1 MPLKTPLQISTIAEY
16 KKLIQTDAR
25 NLTATGAKF
34 HYFKKFTLADK
45 TTGPVFFLGTIDSTL
60 LGTIS
65 KKGTGLATGQA
76 SVNDNDEITLE
87 VANGAV
93 AYGGL
98 SKALKSW
105 GVTRTLFVPQGAGE
119 DESSSEDDGSS
130 SPKPTAPVVPPRP
143 QRPPGGTPTTPNPT
157 TKSGPTIGS
166 RPSVQGTTPGRTM
179 PTVPQT
185 PGGNPTTSPKPG
197 NQQGTTTP
205 PPRPPRPQGSQPG
218 VTPQS
223 QTVPPGGQKPTVP
236 NPGTSAPKPGTTP
249 PPQMPTVP
257 PTPKKAFEDRF
268 KSLKPRYEKLSA
280 VPAGSA
286 LKPIYTEMLS
296 KAQTND
302 FSGALAGA
310 GKLEVAINKL
320 EFSAHKSGKQN
331 RRAAKLSET
340 SEQVKKSYF
349 QPGSSDLIA
358 KEKGLNAGTHF
369 KNFLAAQKAFETARD
384 QATLANLEKEAD
396 AYIAHFEKDFS
407 DRDKKKPENIR
418 KLGYCQEALN
428 GARRYRLVL
437 EHDKIGTPPWNE
449 EQETRAAE
457 VFAKMLFEQ
466 EDGKMASPNAD
477 AGVIGSWWVEKTVDD
492 PDTGDKKLKKT
503 FIFKP
508 SDAEAPVLG
517 FPQGG
522 SAAREVMGKVISD
535 QIQAATGLN
544 FGTPETALITV
555 NNASL
560 SDENGRPGK
569 PWPRTGS
576 IQHFA
581 KSEGEMRKADP
592 EAIKSIP
599 DEEIHKMA
607 VLDLIQLNM
616 DRHDGNFMI
625 GTGEDGKKRLT
636 PIDHGLVLPSRDG
649 LGARRARLGKP
660 AHALSSTPGADK
672 KMSPEM
678 LEKINQIDPDAV
690 IDGMKKAYAAMMK
703 LHPAAGGAAAVTE
716 ENYKL
721 VKRSIEFLKK
731 AAGQL
736 TMAEIQDAYVVN
748 LEKIFDTSDDKM
760 DAGFDEAINQAK
772 ARTPLLKEADK
783 LLAGDWNKTK
793 ADFLEL
799 GWGTEF
805 GLDDTSWQRWVR
817 MNPEKVVKIHQSK
830 TENPAA
836 KVKIQNLEAAIK
848 KINPQ
853 FDPATVVL
861 KSPGLSGRID
871 ALRNAR
877 EAALMGKAK
886 TLGVADPKIFREGP
900 MMEAYEALG
909 GADKLQQI
917 DSNAKN
923 LPLNEQIEL
932 LGKSEFE
939 RLGGEPEY
947 KKAVANF
954 PKNAGKTSSQK
965 TMTLLAWQQY
975 QQLGGDREY
984 ERLGCNEENTVIEE
998 RVKAMK
1004 SVLEIGAIN

>member
-45 TTGPVFFLGTIDSTL
+45 TTGPVFFLGTIDTTL

-76 SVNDNDEITLE
+76 TVNDNDEIILE

-105 GVTRTLFVPQGAGE
+105 GVTRTLFVPQGAGD
-119 DESSSEDDGSS
+119 DESSGEDDGSS
-130 SPKPTAPVVPPRP
+130 SPKPTPPIVPSRP
-143 QRPPGGTPTTPNPT
+143 QRPGG
-157 TKSGPTIGS
+157 SPTIGS
-166 RPSVQGTTPGRTM
+166 RPTGQAPTPGRTM
-179 PTVPQT
+179 PTVPPT
-185 PGGNPTTSPKPG
+185 PGGNPTTTPQPG
-197 NQQGTTTP
+197 NQQGTTP
-205 PPRPPRPQGSQPG
+205 PPRPPRPQGPQPG
-218 VTPQS
+218 VTPQVTPPR
-223 QTVPPGGQKPTVP
+223 QTVSPGNQKPTP
-236 NPGTSAPKPGTTP
+236 PKPGTSAPKQGTTP
-249 PPQMPTVP
+249 PPQMPPVP

-268 KSLKPRYEKLSA
+268 KILKPRYEKFAS
-280 VPAGSA
+280 VPAGNS
-286 LKPIYTEMLS
+286 LKPIYTEMLA

-302 FSGALAGA
+302 FANALAGA
-310 GKLEVAINKL
+310 GKLEVAMNKL
-320 EFSAHKSGKQN
+320 EFGAHKSGKQK
-331 RRAAKLSET
+331 RRAAKLLET
-340 SEQVKKSYF
+340 SEQVKKDYF
-349 QPGSSDLIA
+349 KPGTSDLIA

-384 QATLANLEKEAD
+384 QPTLANLEKEAD

-407 DRDKKKPENIR
+407 DREKKKPENIR

-466 EDGKMASPNAD
+466 EDGKMASPNSD

-508 SDAEAPVLG
+508 SDAEAPIVG

-535 QIQAATGLN
+535 QIQAVTGLN

-560 SDENGRPGK
+560 SDGDGHPGK

-599 DEEIHKMA
+599 DEEVHKMA

-660 AHALSSTPGADK
+660 AHALSSMPGADK

-678 LEKINQIDPDAV
+678 IEKINQIDPDAV
-690 IDGMKKAYAAMMK
+690 IDGMKKAYAAMLK
-703 LHPAAGGAAAVTE
+703 LHPAAAGAAAVTE

-736 TMAEIQDAYVVN
+736 TMAEIQDAYVVS
-748 LEKIFDTSDDKM
+748 LEKIFDTSDDKA
-760 DAGFDEAINQAK
+760 DAGFDEAIKEAK

-783 LLAGDWNKTK
+783 LLEGDWDKIKGT
-793 ADFLEL
+793 FLEL

-805 GLDDTSWQRWVR
+805 GFDYTNWQRWVR
-817 MNPEKVVKIHQSK
+817 MNPEKVVKIYQNK

-836 KVKIQNLEAAIK
+836 KVKIQKLEADIK
-848 KINPQ
+848 KIDPQ
-853 FDPATVVL
+853 FDPTTVVP
-861 KSPGLSGRID
+861 KSPGLSGHID
-871 ALRNAR
+871 ALNNKRD
-877 EAALMGKAK
+877 EVLMEKAK
-886 TLGVADPKIFREGP
+886 TLGVDDPKLFREGP
-900 MMEAYEALG
+900 MMEAYEGLG
-909 GADKLQQI
+909 GGDKLQQI
-917 DSNAKN
+917 NSNAKN
-923 LPLNEQIEL
+923 LPLKEQLEL

-939 RLGGEPEY
+939 RMGGEPEL
-947 KKAVANF
+947 KKVVARF
-954 PKNAGKTSSQK
+954 PRGAGKTFSEK
-965 TMTLLAWQQY
+965 AMTLLAWQQY

-984 ERLGCNEENTVIEE
+984 ERLGCNEEITLLDE
-998 RVKAMK
+998 RVKTMKAVSEIAAM
-1004 SVLEIGAIN
+1004 N